1 MGEVTL
7 RVDGGDDAAGLDRLT
22 TLLFSDLRAL
32 GVAKVTRADGVEA
45 HGGKSGTT
53 QSIAELILT
62 GALPAAAITG
72 VYKTVTAFL
81 DRAKARS
88 VTWRQGDQEIV
99 LTALSSDE
107 QRKFIEKL
115 GETPPRDPAD
125 G

>member
-22 TLLFSDLRAL
+22 TILFGDLRAL
-32 GVAKVTRADGVEA
+32 GVARVSRANGVDA
-45 HGGKSGTT
+45 AGSKSGTT
-53 QSIAELILT
+53 QSIAELVLT

-72 VYKTVTAFL
+72 VYKTITAFL

-99 LTALSSDE
+99 LTAVSGDE
-107 QRKFIEKL
+107 QRAFVERL
-115 GETPPRDPAD
+115 GRGAKDPAD